1 MRPDDL
7 VAEVTGEV
15 ETEGKVLVLRRIHT
29 KYKLKVSDDVH
40 DTVERVLKMHA
51 DLCPVARSIKGA
63 IEVTT
68 EVEYR
73 E

>member
-1 MRPDDL
+1 
-7 VAEVTGEV
+7 V
-15 ETEGKVLVLRRIHT
+15 EKDNNVLVLRRIHA
-29 KYKLKVSDDVH
+29 KYKLSVPDDVH

-73 E
+73 EQGAGSRE